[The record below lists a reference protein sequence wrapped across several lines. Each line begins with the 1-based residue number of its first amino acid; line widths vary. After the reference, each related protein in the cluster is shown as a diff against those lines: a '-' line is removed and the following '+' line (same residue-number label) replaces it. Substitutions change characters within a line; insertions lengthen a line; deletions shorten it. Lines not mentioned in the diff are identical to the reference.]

1 MDVQTG
7 VKIQDNF
14 QQGNTVTLTSTEN
27 CKSLLVLTTD
37 LNSTCKV
44 GHNMV
49 NSPKEKGGPK
59 IEQCIPSQPRMHLYL
74 GAASP
79 CNFLQNSNRKRRR

>member
-49 NSPKEKGGPK
+49 NSPK
-59 IEQCIPSQPRMHLYL
+59 
-74 GAASP
+74 
-79 CNFLQNSNRKRRR
+79 RKRVDQK

>member
-1 MDVQTG
+1 MISWKDVQTR
-7 VKIQDNF
+7 VKIQNNF

-49 NSPKEKGGPK
+49 NSLK
-59 IEQCIPSQPRMHLYL
+59 
-74 GAASP
+74 
-79 CNFLQNSNRKRRR
+79 RKREDQK

>member
-49 NSPKEKGGPK
+49 NNPK
-59 IEQCIPSQPRMHLYL
+59 
-74 GAASP
+74 
-79 CNFLQNSNRKRRR
+79 RKRVDQK